1 MAGKDEALTNDGM
14 WMATMGAGELNLFFY
29 KSIGTKVDVFHKE
42 QRRSGP
48 FGWWGALVE
57 TWVPANA
64 DSITIT
70 NTYYGS
76 TAPEAQALGLGSCPA
91 TPSGPRASLECKLE
105 AFGVGVTVTYDKAL
119 GASGPAGG
127 LPTNPTATP
136 GATLDVRAVRGRGTV
151 MIGNEALV
159 MHVDTGLPPW
169 EPGGGEGALTS
180 ETPDAPDATAPPM
193 VTTTTPPAAT
203 PPPVRVLNVGRR
215 VTCVRVSGESRI
227 TALGGTQEDGS
238 AWQLPLDAAIAAAEA
253 GHEFYVE
260 RPAGDRVAVRIA
272 VAGSGRQYLKTEA
285 DGDVP
290 NNLLALP
297 RC

>member
-1 MAGKDEALTNDGM
+1 MAGKDEAVTADGT

-48 FGWWGALVE
+48 FGWWGPLVD

-64 DSITIT
+64 DSITIS

-76 TAPEAQALGLGSCPA
+76 TAREAQALGLGSCPP

-105 AFGVGVTVTYDKAL
+105 AFGVGVSVTYDKPL
-119 GASGPAGG
+119 GATGDFGG
-127 LPTNPTATP
+127 LPPNPSPTP
-136 GATLDVRAVRGRGTV
+136 GASLEVRAVRGRGTV
-151 MIGNEALV
+151 AIGGQYLV

-169 EPGGGEGALTS
+169 EPGGGEGALES
-180 ETPDAPDATAPPM
+180 DPPAPDADGP
-193 VTTTTPPAAT
+193 VLTTDTP
-203 PPPVRVLNVGRR
+203 VLNVGDRISCIR
-215 VTCVRVSGESRI
+215 TAGESRI
-227 TALGGTQEDGS
+227 TAVGGIQDDGTE
-238 AWQLPLDAAIAAAEA
+238 WQLPLDAAIAAAEA
-253 GHEFYVE
+253 GHVFYVE
-260 RPAGDRVAVRIA
+260 RPAGDRVGVEIA
-272 VAGSGRQYLKTEA
+272 VGGSGRQYLKTRA

-297 RC
+297 HCER

>member
-1 MAGKDEALTNDGM
+1 MAGKDEALTDDGM

-48 FGWWGALVE
+48 FGWSGPLVD

-64 DSITIT
+64 DSITIS

-76 TAPEAQALGLGSCPA
+76 TAAQAQALGLGSCPA
-91 TPSGPRASLECKLE
+91 TPSGPRASLDCKLE
-105 AFGVGVTVTYDKAL
+105 AFGVGVSVTYDKPL
-119 GASGPAGG
+119 GFTGDLGG
-127 LPTNPTATP
+127 VPPNPSPTP
-136 GATLDVRAVRGRGTV
+136 GASLDVRAVRGRGTV
-151 MIGNEALV
+151 QIGNEFLV
-159 MHVDTGLPPW
+159 MHVDTGLPSW

-180 ETPDAPDATAPPM
+180 E
-193 VTTTTPPAAT
+193 PPAANGET
-203 PPPVRVLNVGRR
+203 PVPSVETPALTSETPMLNVGDRI
-215 VTCVRVSGESRI
+215 TCVRTSGESRI
-227 TALGGTQEDGS
+227 SAVGGVRDDG
-238 AWQLPLDAAIAAAEA
+238 AGWQLPLDAAIAAAEV

-260 RPAGDRVAVRIA
+260 RPAGDRVDVE
-272 VAGSGRQYLKTEA
+272 VATGRSGRQYLKTQA

-297 RC
+297 RCER